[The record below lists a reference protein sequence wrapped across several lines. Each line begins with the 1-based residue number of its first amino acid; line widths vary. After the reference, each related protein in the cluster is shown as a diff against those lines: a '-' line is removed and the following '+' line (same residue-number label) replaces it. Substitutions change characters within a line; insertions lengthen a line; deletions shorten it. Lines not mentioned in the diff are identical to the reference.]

1 MRPKFSP
8 NTLAWTYLISSSV
21 GMHMANRTGNFA
33 TAVLIGSLASV
44 TLIVAT
50 NGAAHAA
57 DNCLSGPKGAA
68 PKGSHWYYRIDH
80 ATKRNCW
87 YVRAEGEKPATS
99 QTSSVT
105 EPQADAP
112 LRPSV
117 ANARAE
123 AGPADI
129 GPANGASAMPA
140 PSGAAE
146 NAQSANVP
154 GADSQQSMVASRWLD
169 GAGAD
174 SKNPS
179 APEPADSGAKAG
191 SPTPTAAEIPLAAAE
206 LPSASGFR
214 SVQPL
219 LLAIIGAIALA
230 SLMAGVIFKFGAAR
244 RSERSEVRWDRR
256 APWDSIGAELTPP
269 PPPAANAPAPRA
281 EVARERHEAV
291 IPNEIVQLLSKL
303 SKEAAA

>member
-1 MRPKFSP
+1 
-8 NTLAWTYLISSSV
+8 
-21 GMHMANRTGNFA
+21 MHMANRTGNSLA
-33 TAVLIGSLASV
+33 AILIGALASV
-44 TLIVAT
+44 TLAVAS

-87 YVRAEGEKPATS
+87 YVRAEGEKPVAS
-99 QTSSVT
+99 QNSSLTPAPPQT
-105 EPQADAP
+105 ETP
-112 LRPSV
+112 LQPSI

-129 GPANGASAMPA
+129 RPSNGAAAMPA

-146 NAQSANVP
+146 NGQSANVP
-154 GADSQQSMVASRWLD
+154 GADNQQSMVASRWLD
-169 GAGAD
+169 GAAAD

-179 APEPADSGAKAG
+179 APEPADSGAKVD
-191 SPTPTAAEIPLAAAE
+191 SPTPPTAEVPLAAAE
-206 LPSASGFR
+206 PPSPSGFR

-219 LLAIIGAIALA
+219 LLAIVVAIALA
-230 SLMAGVIFKFGAAR
+230 GLMAGVIFRFGGPR
-244 RSERSEVRWDRR
+244 RSQRSEVRRDRR
-256 APWDSIGAELTPP
+256 APWDSIGAELTPRSP
-269 PPPAANAPAPRA
+269 PLAANAPAPRA

>member
-1 MRPKFSP
+1 
-8 NTLAWTYLISSSV
+8 
-21 GMHMANRTGNFA
+21 MHMANRTGNA
-33 TAVLIGSLASV
+33 LTALVVGALVNV
-44 TLIVAT
+44 TLVVAMDGT
-50 NGAAHAA
+50 AYAA
-57 DNCLSGPKGAA
+57 DNCLSGPKGTA

-87 YVRAEGEKPATS
+87 YVRAENEKPVAP
-99 QTSSVT
+99 QNSSVT
-105 EPQADAP
+105 EASPQAAAP

-123 AGPADI
+123 ASTADI
-129 GPANGASAMPA
+129 RPSNGIAATPT

-146 NAQSANVP
+146 NRQSANVP
-154 GADSQQSMVASRWLD
+154 GADNQQSMVASRWLD
-169 GAGAD
+169 GASAD

-179 APEPADSGAKAG
+179 APEPADSDAKVD
-191 SPTPTAAEIPLAAAE
+191 SPTSPIAEVPLATAE
-206 LPSASGFR
+206 LPSAPGFR

-219 LLAIIGAIALA
+219 LLAIVGAIALA
-230 SLMAGVIFKFGAAR
+230 SLMAGVIFKFGGAR

-256 APWDSIGAELTPP
+256 APWDSIGAELVPP
-269 PPPAANAPAPRA
+269 SPPLAANAPAPQA

-303 SKEAAA
+303 SREAAA

>member
-1 MRPKFSP
+1 
-8 NTLAWTYLISSSV
+8 
-21 GMHMANRTGNFA
+21 MHMANRTGNFA

-50 NGAAHAA
+50 NGVAHAA
-57 DNCLSGPKGAA
+57 DNCLSGPKDAA

-87 YVRAEGEKPATS
+87 YVRAEGEKPAAA
-99 QTSSVT
+99 QNSSLT
-105 EPQADAP
+105 QAPPQRETP
-112 LRPSV
+112 LQPSI

-129 GPANGASAMPA
+129 GPANGAAAMPA

-146 NAQSANVP
+146 NAQSATVP
-154 GADSQQSMVASRWLD
+154 GADNRQSMVASRWLD
-169 GAGAD
+169 GAAAD
-174 SKNPS
+174 PKNPS
-179 APEPADSGAKAG
+179 APEPADSGANVNSSA
-191 SPTPTAAEIPLAAAE
+191 PTAAEVPFAAAE

-230 SLMAGVIFKFGAAR
+230 SLMAGMILKFGRAR

-256 APWDSIGAELTPP
+256 APWDSIGAELAPP
-269 PPPAANAPAPRA
+269 SPPTAANAPAPRA

-291 IPNEIVQLLSKL
+291 IPNEIMQLLSKL

>member
-1 MRPKFSP
+1 
-8 NTLAWTYLISSSV
+8 
-21 GMHMANRTGNFA
+21 MHMANRTGNA
-33 TAVLIGSLASV
+33 LTAILIGSLASV
-44 TLIVAT
+44 TL
-50 NGAAHAA
+50 AHAA

-87 YVRAEGEKPATS
+87 YVRAEGEKPAAS
-99 QTSSVT
+99 QNSSQAQAPPQT
-105 EPQADAP
+105 ETP
-112 LRPSV
+112 LQPSI

-129 GPANGASAMPA
+129 GPANGAAAMPA

-146 NAQSANVP
+146 NAQSADVP
-154 GADSQQSMVASRWLD
+154 GAGNRQSMVASRWLD
-169 GAGAD
+169 GAAAD

-179 APEPADSGAKAG
+179 APEPADSGAKVD
-191 SPTPTAAEIPLAAAE
+191 SPTPPVAEIPLVAAE

-219 LLAIIGAIALA
+219 LLAIIGAIAFA
-230 SLMAGVIFKFGAAR
+230 SLMAGMIFKFGAAR
-244 RSERSEVRWDRR
+244 RSERSELRWDRR
-256 APWDSIGAELTPP
+256 APWDSIGAGLTPP
-269 PPPAANAPAPRA
+269 SPPLATNAPAPRA

>member
-1 MRPKFSP
+1 
-8 NTLAWTYLISSSV
+8 
-21 GMHMANRTGNFA
+21 MHMANRTGNFV

-44 TLIVAT
+44 TLAVAS

-68 PKGSHWYYRIDH
+68 AKGSHWYYRIDQ

-87 YVRAEGEKPATS
+87 YVRAEGEKPAAA
-99 QTSSVT
+99 QNSSLT
-105 EPQADAP
+105 QAPPQAETP
-112 LRPSV
+112 LQPSV

-129 GPANGASAMPA
+129 GPSNGIAAMPA
-140 PSGAAE
+140 SSGAAE
-146 NAQSANVP
+146 NGQSANVP
-154 GADSQQSMVASRWLD
+154 GADNQQSMVASRWLD
-169 GAGAD
+169 GAAAD
-174 SKNPS
+174 SKNSS
-179 APEPADSGAKAG
+179 AAEPADSGARAD
-191 SPTPTAAEIPLAAAE
+191 SPTPPTAEVPLAAAE

-244 RSERSEVRWDRR
+244 RSERSEIRWDRR
-256 APWDSIGAELTPP
+256 APWDSIGAELAPP
-269 PPPAANAPAPRA
+269 SPPLAANAPVPRA
-281 EVARERHEAV
+281 ELARERQEAV
-291 IPNEIVQLLSKL
+291 IPNEIVQLLSRL